1 MSLVELYSKLL
12 DRYDQVLSVTRTI
25 LAGLKRG
32 EGEESLDLL
41 LEKKKTLG
49 DEIARLTQQIASSRI
64 GANSGSNLSTLTEV
78 KDLLRQVTEKA
89 GLVQKTEEKIQDFL
103 RRKK

>member
-1 MSLVELYSKLL
+1 MSLAELYSKLL

-64 GANSGSNLSTLTEV
+64 GADSRSNLSTLTEV

-89 GLVQKTEEKIQDFL
+89 GLVQETEEKIQDFL